1 MGTPITN
8 TLCVLSVLWW
18 EKCKRATAGQSPDIS
33 GYLHFTHFRPW
44 KYVLIIYP
52 TAVLRLT
59 LLDYSD
65 WSAFNQHIAKV
76 QLEDALLAGMRA
88 QGVLKLLLLR
98 RTKHATIDGQPI
110 LELPAKQVDL
120 IELEFEYVSLTDS
133 CKKRSSAHPCSQDA

>member
-1 MGTPITN
+1 M
-8 TLCVLSVLWW
+8 
-18 EKCKRATAGQSPDIS
+18 
-33 GYLHFTHFRPW
+33 
-44 KYVLIIYP
+44 
-52 TAVLRLT
+52 
-59 LLDYSD
+59 LDYSD

-120 IELEFEYVSLTDS
+120 IEL
-133 CKKRSSAHPCSQDA
+133 